1 MVIQGSPVKFARA
14 RLRLQIPGLVGLLAF
29 GRTRPN
35 PAFWPESRTMSS
47 PAASIMGAGGA
58 AALRPPPA
66 DAATPPE
73 AAPADAA
80 LDVGPASRPSG
91 FDLETGLLG
100 FWTFEED
107 GGAAVLDRSG
117 RSNHGTL
124 ENLDAQRARV
134 GGHRGR
140 ALEFLDSAV
149 NPGVLVPLS
158 APVRDLT
165 TFTIAAWAY
174 RTKMVDGVQNAVL
187 SRQLG
192 TGPRQVW
199 DLAFDGDALAAIQSQ
214 ETASTPLLADASV
227 TAPLNQWLHVAAT
240 YDGAALRVYQNGQ
253 LVGTTL
259 GAWTFPRSEN
269 PVYIGTNK
277 NMNKD
282 EPMIGLLDDVLLYGV
297 ALPPG
302 AIKALFDGYLP
313 PER

>member
-1 MVIQGSPVKFARA
+1 VKFACA
-14 RLRLQIPGLVGLLAF
+14 RLRLQMPGLVGLLAF
-29 GRTRPN
+29 GCTGPN
-35 PAFWPESRTMSS
+35 PAFWPEEPTMSTPS
-47 PAASIMGAGGA
+47 ASIMGAGGA
-58 AALRPPPA
+58 AAFRPPPA
-66 DAATPPE
+66 DAATPPD
-73 AAPADAA
+73 APVDM
-80 LDVGPASRPSG
+80 GPTSKPSG

-117 RSNHGTL
+117 RGNHGTL
-124 ENLDAQRARV
+124 ENLDPQRARV
-134 GGHRGR
+134 SGHRGR
-140 ALEFLDSAV
+140 ALEFLSSAV
-149 NPGVLVPLS
+149 NPGVLVPLTT
-158 APVRDLT
+158 PVRDLT

-174 RTKMVDGVQNAVL
+174 RTRMVDGDQNAVL

-214 ETASTPLLADASV
+214 ETASTPLLADATV

-253 LVGTTL
+253 LVGTTQ

-282 EPMIGLLDDVLLYGV
+282 EPMMGLLDDVLLYGV

-302 AIKALFDGYLP
+302 AIKALFDGFVP
-313 PER
+313 SER